1 MIDTINS
8 RKHRERYRVFGR
20 DLRDCLIG
28 AVDDGCLDKRDL
40 IIGFVKFLSID
51 DVEEFCR
58 LNEIDIDWLAEW
70 AD

>member
-8 RKHRERYRVFGR
+8 RYFPALSN

-28 AVDDGCLDKRDL
+28 AVDDGCLDARNL
-40 IIGFVKFLSID
+40 IIGFVKFLSED
-51 DVEEFCR
+51 EMEEFCR

>member
-8 RKHRERYRVFGR
+8 

-40 IIGFVKFLSID
+40 IIGFVKFLSED
-51 DVEEFCR
+51 EMEEFCR

>member
-1 MIDTINS
+1 MIDTINN
-8 RKHRERYRVFGR
+8 KHYNPEDLHA
-20 DLRDCLIG
+20 DLRNWLIG

-40 IIGFVKFLSID
+40 IVGFVKFLSSDEMI
-51 DVEEFCR
+51 EFCR